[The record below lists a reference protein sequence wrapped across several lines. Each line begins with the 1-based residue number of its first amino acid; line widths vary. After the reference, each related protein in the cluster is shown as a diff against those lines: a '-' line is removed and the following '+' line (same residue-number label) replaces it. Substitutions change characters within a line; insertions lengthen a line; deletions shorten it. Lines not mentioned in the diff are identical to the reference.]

1 MAGLESAASGFGG
14 TPLVGS
20 RGRKYFCVLS
30 QRLLPPDRPTFA
42 KSRREFFRLLRVPFV
57 DYLDG
62 KKLHCID
69 LLPRKMEWSFALAAV
84 KPDKLLSCSLRCL
97 NFGDPI

>member
-1 MAGLESAASGFGG
+1 PGICRLRIWWDSISWFPRSKIFLRPEPKAS
-14 TPLVGS
+14 PA
-20 RGRKYFCVLS
+20 
-30 QRLLPPDRPTFA
+30 DRPTFA

-84 KPDKLLSCSLRCL
+84 KPEKLLSCSLRCL